1 MRGKTYKVQDAQSS
15 CNWYGPRRM
24 RSFRWV
30 RSVSLSAALASFVLL
45 AVAAP
50 GGADPG
56 SVSDLRQQNASLAA
70 DSESALVE
78 LYALESRLRAQV
90 DAVSAERASVRGR
103 LRLVRRAVAISQR
116 DLGRRLVRI
125 YEDGQPD
132 TLAIFLG
139 AESLSDAL
147 TDLDH
152 LHSLAAQDK
161 HMLLEARRARASL
174 LRLTRSLAAREE
186 RLAGLEQEASTAA
199 ADLYPFWFPSSA
211 KDPLPPLERSG
222 VAAGE

>member
-1 MRGKTYKVQDAQSS
+1 
-15 CNWYGPRRM
+15 M

-70 DSESALVE
+70 ESESALVE
-78 LYALESRLRAQV
+78 LYALESRLREQQARVESLRAQV